1 MELKNA
7 TTAGDL
13 IDFLKLQSSA
23 LLGDGST
30 RIQSF
35 ELPNSDKP
43 DSFAF
48 IKKEKW
54 IEVVE
59 TSRVACILAPT
70 KLRFQI
76 ADKGSK
82 KTWIFCDNVDLA
94 AQKIKSH
101 FVFATPYR
109 PSSIKGIHPSAVVA
123 PNARV
128 AASAAVGAFAVI
140 GENCVIEENCFI
152 GSHCV
157 LEENVVIAEGSTL
170 HPHVYVGHSC
180 QVGRFCEIKPQAVIG
195 SEGYGYAH
203 DARGHHHRIPHTGR
217 VILRDFV
224 HVGALTAIDRGT
236 LGDSIIGE
244 NTKIDNL
251 CHFAHNSVIGKNG
264 LLTASTIMAGS
275 STLGDNFICG
285 GQTGITGHIQVTD
298 NVNVAARSGITNSIK
313 KSGAYGGFPVIPLKD
328 HLKSAT
334 SLAHLPTL
342 RKQVNRILRH
352 LFPEEF
358 Q

>member
-1 MELKNA
+1 MELKKS

-13 IDFLKLQSSA
+13 IDFLQLDSVA
-23 LLGDGST
+23 LLGDAST
-30 RIQSF
+30 QIQSF
-35 ELPNSDKP
+35 ELPGSDKP
-43 DSFAF
+43 ESFAF
-48 IKKEKW
+48 INQEKW
-54 IEVVE
+54 IETAE
-59 TSRVACILAPT
+59 TSAVACILAPT
-70 KLRFQI
+70 KFRAQI
-76 ADKGSK
+76 SEKGSK
-82 KTWIFCDNVDLA
+82 KTWIFCDNVEFA
-94 AQKIKSH
+94 AQKIKTN

-109 PSSIKGIHPSAVVA
+109 PSTLTGIHPTAVVA
-123 PNARV
+123 PTARI
-128 AASAAVGAFAVI
+128 AASAVVGPLAVI
-140 GENCVIEENCFI
+140 GENCVIEDNCFI

-170 HPHVYVGHSC
+170 HPHVYIGHSC
-180 QVGRFCEIKPQAVIG
+180 LVGRFCEIKPQAVIG

-203 DARGHHHRIPHTGR
+203 DAKGHHHRIPHTGR
-217 VILRDFV
+217 VILKDYV
-224 HVGALTAIDRGT
+224 HVGALSTIDRGT
-236 LGDSIIGE
+236 LDDSIIGE

-251 CHFAHNSVIGKNG
+251 CHFAHNSIIGKNG
-264 LLTASTIMAGS
+264 LLTAGAIMAGS

-298 NVNVAARSGITNSIK
+298 NVNVAARSGITSSIAK
-313 KSGAYGGFPVIPLKD
+313 PGAYGGFPVIPLKD

>member
-1 MELKNA
+1 MELKKA
-7 TTAGDL
+7 TTVGDL
-13 IDFLKLQSSA
+13 IDFLQLDSSA
-23 LLGDGST
+23 LLGDAAT
-30 RIQSF
+30 QIQSF
-35 ELPNSDKP
+35 ESPDSDTP
-43 DSFAF
+43 HSFAF
-48 IKKEKW
+48 INKEKW
-54 IEVVE
+54 IESVE
-59 TSRVACILAPT
+59 TSRVACALAPVKMRPSIT
-70 KLRFQI
+70 E
-76 ADKGSK
+76 KGSK

-94 AQKIKSH
+94 AQKIKTN

-109 PSSIKGIHPSAVVA
+109 PSSLKGVHPTAVVA
-123 PNARV
+123 PSARI
-128 AASAAVGAFAVI
+128 AASAVVGPLAVI

-203 DARGHHHRIPHTGR
+203 DGKGHHHRIPHTGR
-217 VILRDFV
+217 VILKDYV
-224 HVGALTAIDRGT
+224 HVGALSTIDRGT
-236 LGDSIIGE
+236 LDDSVIGE

-251 CHFAHNSVIGKNG
+251 CHFAHNTVIGKNG
-264 LLTASTIMAGS
+264 LLTAGAIMAGS

-285 GQTGITGHIQVTD
+285 GQIGITGHIQVTD
-298 NVNVAARSGITNSIK
+298 NVNMAARSGIT
-313 KSGAYGGFPVIPLKD
+313 KSVSKPGAYGGFPVIPLKD
-328 HLKSAT
+328 HLKSTT
-334 SLAHLPTL
+334 SLTHLPTL